1 MALSK
6 TLLEQQATID
16 RNQPNPEWARI
27 PHVGQFLEGHS
38 RSSLF
43 ALIKNGTVKS
53 ASIKPVGASRTG
65 MRLVFIPSLREFNMK
80 HLDTSTVTATNESG
94 VVSL

>member
-16 RNQPNPEWARI
+16 RNQPAAEWARI
-27 PHVGQFLEGHS
+27 PRIGQFLEGHS

-43 ALIKNGTVKS
+43 NLIKAGDIRT
-53 ASIKPVGASRTG
+53 AAIKPQGASRTG
-65 MRLVFIPSLREFNMK
+65 MRLVYIPSLRDFNMK
-80 HLDTSTVTATNESG
+80 HMEAATEG
-94 VVSL
+94 K